1 MTINELER
9 RFQNVQALL
18 SAEEQQAIQQGIDK
32 FKSGWYVHAAQY
44 FFLGTFYAPI
54 SPLFTALLW
63 IIGAFPFLCFP
74 VTTFMFGNL
83 RFFILCAKNN
93 SDNAYLCRDVYLAV
107 YYTVFF
113 TVLFP
118 LWLLTDIIWFLS
130 VIFVLPFL
138 FLGLILLEL
147 VVLPCGLC
155 YYRCQ
160 RLNESGVFAL
170 KWKVKLV
177 SSRLYHHY
185 NKQTITTTMF
195 DMAVDVSLPRISL
208 CRSIFRNPVAGI
220 FNGIHWQTYSYGNID
235 SVEHLTAEE
244 VQMYEVLKQMNP

>member
-1 MTINELER
+1 MTIKELER
-9 RFQNVQALL
+9 RFENVQALL

-32 FKSGWYVHAAQY
+32 FKSGWYIKAEQL

-54 SPLFTALLW
+54 SPLFTALFG

-74 VTTFMFGNL
+74 VTTLMLRML

-93 SDNAYLCRDVYLAV
+93 SDNAYLCIDIYVAV
-107 YYTVFF
+107 FYTVLF

-118 LWLLTDIIWFLS
+118 LWLLTDIIWFLCY
-130 VIFVLPFL
+130 IFVLPFL

-155 YYRCQ
+155 YYGCR

-177 SSRLYHHY
+177 SSSV
-185 NKQTITTTMF
+185 KF
-195 DMAVDVSLPRISL
+195 DMAVDVSLPRVSL
-208 CRSIFRNPVAGI
+208 CQSIFRNPVAGV
-220 FNGIHWQTYSYGNID
+220 FTGINWQTYSYGNID
-235 SVEHLTAEE
+235 SIKHLTAEE